1 MMDLPCGSGVENPPA
16 NVGDMGSIPGP
27 GRSHRP
33 WDHAAHAKPMHHNYW
48 ACALEPKTCNYW
60 AHVPQLPKACVP

>member
-33 WDHAAHAKPMHHNYW
+33 WDHAAHAMQQLNP
-48 ACALEPKTCNYW
+48 CTTTIEP
-60 AHVPQLPKACVP
+60 VL